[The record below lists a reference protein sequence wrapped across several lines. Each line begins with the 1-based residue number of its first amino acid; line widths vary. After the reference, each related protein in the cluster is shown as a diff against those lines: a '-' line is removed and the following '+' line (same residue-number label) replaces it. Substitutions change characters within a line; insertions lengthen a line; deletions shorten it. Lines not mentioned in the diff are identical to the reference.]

1 MKSERMQGLGARIKS
16 ARMALGMSQDYV
28 ASSLGGTRQAVSA
41 WERGIASPSAIQ
53 LAELSELFC
62 VCAHELLFGDS
73 FAKSG
78 IRALMVRKIEAKRIR
93 TPSAVSA
100 DQRPWSTSFLAG
112 FLTAGER
119 GPTAAVSR
127 ADGAGGDLTA

>member
-16 ARMALGMSQDYV
+16 ARMALGMSHDYV
-28 ASSLGGTRQAVSA
+28 ANSLGGTRQAVSA
-41 WERGIASPSAIQ
+41 WERGIASPSATQ

-78 IRALMVRKIEAKRIR
+78 IRALMVRTRDAKPIR
-93 TPSAVSA
+93 KSGTVS
-100 DQRPWSTSFLAG
+100 DGQRPWSTSFLAD
-112 FLTAGER
+112 FLTAGE
-119 GPTAAVSR
+119 PAPAAAVSR
-127 ADGAGGDLTA
+127 TDGVAGDLPA

>member
-1 MKSERMQGLGARIKS
+1 M
-16 ARMALGMSQDYV
+16 
-28 ASSLGGTRQAVSA
+28 SA
-41 WERGIASPSAIQ
+41 WERGIASPSATQ

-78 IRALMVRKIEAKRIR
+78 ISALMVRKIEAKPIR
-93 TPSAVSA
+93 KPTAALA
-100 DQRPWSTSFLAG
+100 DQRPWSTSFLAD

-119 GPTAAVSR
+119 GPAAAVR
-127 ADGAGGDLTA
+127 RTDGVEGDLAA